1 MTLDE
6 HITAGAEA
14 GIISPEQA
22 LELSR
27 FIAARQSPDADQLTD
42 ADAESVRFAR
52 GFHDVFLTIGL
63 VILMVGVVYSTGIV
77 AGGFAGFLGAGVAWL
92 LSEYYARARKLVLPS
107 IALGIGFTLMFAFA
121 AGMLAEMMLND
132 EHQSPDDW
140 LSWSGLIVALAGLAA
155 SGGFLARFRLPFAT
169 GMVAVSA
176 TVTLAAIIAVA
187 APNMLEQ
194 LMRPLFF
201 VAGATIF
208 CAAMIYDLSDP
219 KRNTLRADNAFWLH
233 LAAGPLIVHSVVGAI
248 TGDDV
253 DITFVQAAMILA
265 VLFVLGVVA
274 LIIDR
279 RAMLVAG
286 LAYLGIAIAVLVR
299 EAQVDT
305 GSVFAITLLFLGAA
319 VVVLGTGWRSARC
332 AIVETLVP
340 ANLRDHLPTIRVDP
354 NE

>member
-1 MTLDE
+1 MRLDE
-6 HITAGAEA
+6 HLAAGAEA
-14 GIISPEQA
+14 GIISPDQA
-22 LELSR
+22 HKLAGFIASRECTGDDELS
-27 FIAARQSPDADQLTD
+27 DT
-42 ADAESVRFAR
+42 DAESVRFAR

-63 VILMVGVVYSTGIV
+63 IILMVGVVYSTGIV
-77 AGGFAGFLGAGVAWL
+77 AGGFSGFLGAGVAWL
-92 LSEYYARARKLVLPS
+92 LSEYYARARRLVLPS
-107 IALGIGFTLMFAFA
+107 IALGIGFTLMFAIA
-121 AGMLAEMMLND
+121 SGMLAEVILNE
-132 EHQSPDDW
+132 EHKGPEDW
-140 LSWSGLIVALAGLAA
+140 LPWSGLVAALASLFA
-155 SGGFLARFRLPFAT
+155 SIGFLARFRLPFAT

-176 TVTLAAIIAVA
+176 TVTLAAFVAVA

-201 VAGATIF
+201 VAGATAF

-248 TGDDV
+248 TGDEI
-253 DITFVQAAMILA
+253 DITFARATIILA
-265 VLFVLGVVA
+265 VLFVLGAVA

-319 VVVLGTGWRSARC
+319 VVALGTGWKSARRVV
-332 AIVETLVP
+332 VETLVP
-340 ANLRDHLPTIRVDP
+340 AGLREHLPTIRVDP